1 MLIKRVSQI
10 YLWAMLALFPLVIH
24 DHLFDILA
32 TKHYF
37 FFGVTFIYL
46 MAVIIDDIR
55 RDVRWTFRRLDFF
68 VLAFLLV
75 MFCSTLFSIDYFAS
89 WGGQNGRLQ
98 GLLTYLMYGG
108 LYFALSRH
116 ATVDRSLIFPAVVGV
131 GGTAV
136 LACLNYYQIDPLGIY
151 TQMSPDNYFA
161 FISTVGNIN
170 FYSAYLCLMVPFLAI
185 HFAMGEGKER
195 LAGIGALLGML
206 GLACANTDSG
216 LVALGVVLL
225 LAIGFLG
232 THLLALRRFLALV
245 ALGLVGMSIVV
256 NASYFFPHY
265 METSTLFLTVFHPV
279 FLILML
285 LCLGLLYLGMARTHL
300 ANWYWKILGG
310 CVLLGVLF
318 LLFVNTLGRF
328 LDLGAL
334 NDYLRFGKS
343 WASYRGMTWIYTWKV
358 YASAGIKEWLIGTG
372 PETFASLT
380 EQAALFGDLVLDAAH
395 NVYLQLL
402 VTTGILGLG
411 TYLGMFG
418 EILKENLAK
427 GKHLALCL
435 AILCYLMQDLTNI
448 AQPSSTPLLFVF
460 FGLLA
465 CSGASTFYVDSPEN
479 K

>member
-1 MLIKRVSQI
+1 
-10 YLWAMLALFPLVIH
+10 
-24 DHLFDILA
+24 
-32 TKHYF
+32 
-37 FFGVTFIYL
+37 
-46 MAVIIDDIR
+46 
-55 RDVRWTFRRLDFF
+55 
-68 VLAFLLV
+68 
-75 MFCSTLFSIDYFAS
+75 
-89 WGGQNGRLQ
+89 
-98 GLLTYLMYGG
+98 
-108 LYFALSRH
+108 
-116 ATVDRSLIFPAVVGV
+116 
-131 GGTAV
+131 
-136 LACLNYYQIDPLGIY
+136 
-151 TQMSPDNYFA
+151 
-161 FISTVGNIN
+161 
-170 FYSAYLCLMVPFLAI
+170 
-185 HFAMGEGKER
+185 
-195 LAGIGALLGML
+195 
-206 GLACANTDSG
+206 
-216 LVALGVVLL
+216 
-225 LAIGFLG
+225 
-232 THLLALRRFLALV
+232 
-245 ALGLVGMSIVV
+245 
-256 NASYFFPHY
+256 

-300 ANWYWKILGG
+300 AHWYWKILGG